1 MSSKPG
7 DLTLRV
13 AFRDLLDAEKRGR
26 WWRAGGA
33 WAGAGAGAEDAH
45 GVDGGGSRSSSSSSS
60 SSAAGDRLFKKVAE
74 SKAETAEEKKLL
86 KLAAKLRM
94 STSTRKN
101 IFLLIMSSNDVNDA
115 YEKLAKLDLKGK
127 QDRDIVKVLCECCA
141 QEKLYNEF
149 YAELS
154 CLLCKENRQFR
165 TTFQFTFWDTFK
177 SLSEEETKPRR
188 CINMGRLLARLVTTF
203 NLPLSVIKPIDMSD
217 ISDSMQLFLG
227 SFFMALF
234 TSSVSEDEY
243 QAVFD
248 RVATTK
254 DYSVVRESILLYLQT
269 HLTSFP
275 DNSESKNLHLAKK
288 RRKLAIATMQSM
300 EVLDFV
306 GTQQQIGGGGDGR
319 RGGDDEFD

>member
-1 MSSKPG
+1 M
-7 DLTLRV
+7 LRV
-13 AFRDLLDAEKRGR
+13 AFKDLLDAEQRGR

-33 WAGAGAGAEDAH
+33 WVGNSTEESADKSKS
-45 GVDGGGSRSSSSSSS
+45 GGG
-60 SSAAGDRLFKKVAE
+60 DLFKKGNGV
-74 SKAETAEEKKLL
+74 KTETAEEKKLL
-86 KLAAKLRM
+86 KVAAKLRM
-94 STSTRKN
+94 NTATRKN
-101 IFLLIMSSNDVNDA
+101 IFVLIMSSNDVNDA
-115 YEKLAKLDLKGK
+115 YEKLARLDLKGK

-217 ISDSMQLFLG
+217 LSSSMQLFLG

-234 TSSVSEDEY
+234 TSSISEDEY
-243 QAVFD
+243 QAVLD

-254 DYSVVRESILLYLQT
+254 DYSVVREGILMYLQT
-269 HLTSFP
+269 QFTTFP
-275 DNSESKNLHLAKK
+275 DNSDSETLLLAKK

-306 GTQQQIGGGGDGR
+306 GNQEGNDHRSDNRGGGA
-319 RGGDDEFD
+319 DDFD